1 MSSFNINLNF
11 VILTTEVE
19 KNLQYILSTDSSEI
33 VLPTTQLESEWIDN
47 LELSI
52 IDYLKK
58 NYIFVSDYDL
68 MPQIISINSKHIE
81 KTSENTLNIVYG
93 FIVPYSKNLSDQA
106 HWIKFN
112 YLDPIKYSNLI
123 FEVVQK
129 LR

>member
-1 MSSFNINLNF
+1 M
-11 VILTTEVE
+11 
-19 KNLQYILSTDSSEI
+19 
-33 VLPTTQLESEWIDN
+33 
-47 LELSI
+47 
-52 IDYLKK
+52 
-58 NYIFVSDYDL
+58 SDYDL

-106 HWIKFN
+106 HWIKFD
-112 YLDPIKYSNLI
+112 YLEPTKYSNLI

>member
-1 MSSFNINLNF
+1 MNSFNINLNF
-11 VILTTEVE
+11 VILTTGVE
-19 KNLQYILSTDSSEI
+19 KNSQYILSSNPSEL
-33 VLPTTQLESEWIDN
+33 VLPKTPLSGEWIAN
-47 LELSI
+47 LELNI

-81 KTSENTLNIVYG
+81 STSENTLNMVYG

-106 HWIKFN
+106 HWIKFD
-112 YLDPIKYSNLI
+112 YLSPIKYSNLI